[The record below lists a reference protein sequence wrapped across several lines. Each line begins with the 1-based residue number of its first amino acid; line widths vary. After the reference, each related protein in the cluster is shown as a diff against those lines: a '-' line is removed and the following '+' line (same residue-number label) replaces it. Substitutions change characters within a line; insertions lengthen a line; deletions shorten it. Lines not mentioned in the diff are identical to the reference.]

1 MGCVIPFFPI
11 CLGLYLSFK
20 KKISKTCR
28 KQSKNQT
35 VSRNG
40 KPRVTEDPEFYVGY
54 LIFWEDTQGGSVVGK
69 GSSYQCGLGRNVSSI
84 TVSERSPERGNGN
97 PLQYSCLE
105 NPMDRGAW
113 QATIHGVIEE
123 PDMT

>member
-11 CLGLYLSFK
+11 CLGLYLSFKK

-40 KPRVTEDPEFYVGY
+40 KPRVIADPEFYVGY

-69 GSSYQCGLGRNVSSI
+69 ESAYQCGLGEKCEFN
-84 TVSERSPERGNGN
+84 
-97 PLQYSCLE
+97 
-105 NPMDRGAW
+105 
-113 QATIHGVIEE
+113 HGVRKI
-123 PDMT
+123 P

>member
-1 MGCVIPFFPI
+1 MSV
-11 CLGLYLSFK
+11 LGS
-20 KKISKTCR
+20 R
-28 KQSKNQT
+28 
-35 VSRNG
+35 RNG

-97 PLQYSCLE
+97 PLQYSPLE
-105 NPMDRGAW
+105 DHMDRGTW
-113 QATIHGVIEE
+113 QAAIHGLTKGQKDPATEHACTHIHNL
-123 PDMT
+123 TI